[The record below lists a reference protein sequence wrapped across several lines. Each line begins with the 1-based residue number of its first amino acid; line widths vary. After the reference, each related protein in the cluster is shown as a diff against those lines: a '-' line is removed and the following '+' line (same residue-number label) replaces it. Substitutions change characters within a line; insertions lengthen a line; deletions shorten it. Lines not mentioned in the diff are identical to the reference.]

1 MAAAALIHQFPAID
15 KRHYESGQQTGELD
29 LNLDLHTF
37 PLHTHAHTMTT
48 EEASLPAH
56 LDPSTYPRTQHDAT
70 QNIHLTLTYS
80 PLDANTYLT
89 ETSSPAAGA
98 NTLFLGTTRD
108 TFEGRSVSQLSYT
121 TYPPLVLKTLTA
133 IAEAAVTKHQ
143 LKGVSIAHRLGVVPI
158 GEASIAIAVSAG
170 HRAAAWKA
178 GEEIL
183 EACKERAEI
192 WKREEFVDGGMEWRA
207 NADRDAEGNLI
218 RKDGS

>member
-1 MAAAALIHQFPAID
+1 
-15 KRHYESGQQTGELD
+15 
-29 LNLDLHTF
+29 
-37 PLHTHAHTMTT
+37 MTT